1 MPIPTNNTTT
11 TMNSIEDA
19 FKRLPRPQRVLDPTR
34 PRVPTTVAL
43 LAQKNGHRD
52 DFMKTHSAVPPL
64 PLSELPPYPQ
74 PHSPLLASPL
84 VTHQPVPR
92 LAIGHVS
99 PLREHKTALE
109 SNVSKGSNRS
119 ELLTLGHFKQND
131 IEWAVQSSKRC
142 KGLVMVKKVFR
153 KDGIVEKD
161 ILERLQHPNITKL
174 VSSIYEDDMM
184 LLTFEYCRFSL
195 IEVMSVHIKLE
206 ELQVQ
211 CIATSIFNAL
221 SYLSRHNIV
230 HGSVGSHS
238 IRITTPDFRIVL
250 SDFSKSTVKDK
261 KIQSGNDLVDLGFV
275 LMECMEGRSLP
286 PHKRSL
292 SFVKSQRERN
302 KVFGLHN
309 AENWSGSKNL
319 IDFLDELFNEKR
331 SADAKYTRPHKFVS
345 SKNEDSEWLQA
356 FVELCTLELF
366 TSWVPKMES

>member
-1 MPIPTNNTTT
+1 
-11 TMNSIEDA
+11 
-19 FKRLPRPQRVLDPTR
+19 
-34 PRVPTTVAL
+34 
-43 LAQKNGHRD
+43 
-52 DFMKTHSAVPPL
+52 
-64 PLSELPPYPQ
+64 
-74 PHSPLLASPL
+74 
-84 VTHQPVPR
+84 
-92 LAIGHVS
+92 
-99 PLREHKTALE
+99 
-109 SNVSKGSNRS
+109 
-119 ELLTLGHFKQND
+119 
-131 IEWAVQSSKRC
+131 
-142 KGLVMVKKVFR
+142 
-153 KDGIVEKD
+153 
-161 ILERLQHPNITKL
+161 
-174 VSSIYEDDMM
+174 
-184 LLTFEYCRFSL
+184 
-195 IEVMSVHIKLE
+195 MSVHVKLE

-230 HGSVGSHS
+230 HGSVSSHS

-302 KVFGLHN
+302 RVFGLHN

-331 SADAKYTRPHKFVS
+331 SVDAKYTRPHKFVS
-345 SKNEDSEWLQA
+345 SKNEDNEWLQA